1 MILFVLFLLCVVTV
15 FQVSYKEGL
24 EEDYMAIV
32 IRSIETTLKDERIS
46 ESQKIALEDALSY
59 AKHIKNI

>member
-1 MILFVLFLLCVVTV
+1 V

-32 IRSIETTLKDERIS
+32 IRSIESTLKDERIN